1 MTDKPDLATLADL
14 LADLLEAQRK
24 THDAILSLAHAFAD
38 GRDRDA
44 AIINQVAAKP
54 QPKPKLDPEPLELD
68 PEPSKSAETEEIS
81 LDGLRKTFAAK
92 SQAGHKQALIALLAD
107 FGAKKLPDVAATDYA
122 DLMAKVEA
130 L

>member
-1 MTDKPDLATLADL
+1 MTEKPDLTTLADL

-38 GRDRDA
+38 GHDRDA
-44 AIINQVAAKP
+44 EIIVKAAPKVV
-54 QPKPKLDPEPLELD
+54 QPDPEPLTLD
-68 PEPSKSAETEEIS
+68 PGPPKPVETEEIS
-81 LDGLRKTFAAK
+81 LDDLRKAFAAK
-92 SQAGHKQALIALLAD
+92 SQAGHKQELITLLAD

-122 DLMAKVEA
+122 DLLAKVEA

>member
-1 MTDKPDLATLADL
+1 MPEKPDLATLADL

-44 AIINQVAAKP
+44 AIISKVVPSKES
-54 QPKPKLDPEPLELD
+54 QPEPEPLQLSS
-68 PEPSKSAETEEIS
+68 EPPKAAETEGIG
-81 LDGLRKTFAAK
+81 LDDLRKAFAAK

-107 FGAKKLPDVAATDYA
+107 FGAKKLPDVAVNDYA
-122 DLMAKVEA
+122 DLLAKVEA
-130 L
+130 LQ